1 MFNPPQL
8 QHISNIT
15 VWGIFSTLLFF
26 SIIPSSA
33 FSQIQPQ
40 PTPPPRYS
48 QIMKEGAYHLG
59 LCENYLDSFINNKEI
74 SYLKLADHF
83 CTESIKA
90 YYRGYYYH
98 FDNPRF
104 RLNAQQKMGAVCD
117 FYDDEVYDKMR
128 YYGLPH
134 SKIRT
139 GADYCREK

>member
-1 MFNPPQL
+1 MFYNFQL
-8 QHISNIT
+8 NKIPNR
-15 VWGIFSTLLFF
+15 TLCWVFPFLFF
-26 SIIPSSA
+26 LSFSPSV
-33 FSQIQPQ
+33 FPQ
-40 PTPPPRYS
+40 STTQKAAIPRYS
-48 QIMKEGAYHLG
+48 QLMEEGEYHLG
-59 LCENYLDSFINNKEI
+59 LCEDYLDSFKDKKEI

-104 RLNAQQKMGAVCD
+104 RLNAQQEMGKVCD
-117 FYDDEVYDKMR
+117 FYDEMYELMR

-134 SKIRT
+134 SKVRT